1 MRPVAAVVSL
11 LLAGCALQAPTTV
24 ASTPHSSVA
33 SPVPGS
39 AAPSDT
45 SQPTSVTDPI
55 APCLAMAEGLSLK
68 ARAGQLVMVGVSGTL
83 DASERT
89 AITTYKAGS
98 VILMGGTPGGVKG
111 VAKLTASVRKLGGQT
126 GVLFA
131 ADQEGGLVQRLKGP
145 GFATIPSAAKQARL
159 SDSALTMAAKGWGT
173 ALAKAGVRLDLAP
186 VADVVPAGNVSSN
199 RPIARLG
206 RGYGSDP
213 KKVSAKVGAFRAGL
227 KAAGVESA
235 VKHFPGLGAVKGNTD
250 FAANVVDNT
259 TTATSPLLRPFHD
272 AAAARTG
279 AVMVSSAIYRKID
292 GKNVAMFSPKVIGIL
307 RAWGYEGVVIS
318 DDLGAAV
325 AVKHV
330 PASQRAYRLVAA
342 GGDIALTVN
351 PSLASSLVSGLVAH
365 AKSSPSFSRT
375 MTASVGRVLQLKESL
390 GLISCG

>member
-1 MRPVAAVVSL
+1 
-11 LLAGCALQAPTTV
+11 
-24 ASTPHSSVA
+24 
-33 SPVPGS
+33 
-39 AAPSDT
+39 
-45 SQPTSVTDPI
+45 
-55 APCLAMAEGLSLK
+55 
-68 ARAGQLVMVGVSGTL
+68 
-83 DASERT
+83 
-89 AITTYKAGS
+89 
-98 VILMGGTPGGVKG
+98 VKG
-111 VAKLTASVRKLGGQT
+111 VAKLTASVRKLGGRT
-126 GVLFA
+126 GVLVA

-159 SDSALTMAAKGWGT
+159 SDAALTTAAKGWGT

-186 VADVVPAGNVSSN
+186 VADVVPAGNVASN

-213 KKVSAKVGAFRAGL
+213 KKVSAKVEAFRAGM

-250 FAANVVDNT
+250 FTANVADFT
-259 TTATSPLLRPFHD
+259 TTATSSLLKPFKD

-279 AVMVSSAIYRKID
+279 AVMVSSAIYHKID
-292 GKNVAMFSPKVIGIL
+292 GKNVAMFSQKVIGIL
-307 RAWGYEGVVIS
+307 RGWGYEGVVIS

-325 AVKHV
+325 AVKQV
-330 PASQRAYRLVAA
+330 PTSQRAYRLVAA

-375 MTASVGRVLQLKESL
+375 MTASVGRVLQLKENL